1 MRFAHLFKTFRF
13 IWLAPLLVSS
23 SWAALITT
31 PYIALYN
38 QPKYAQAKS
47 LPYANPQATKGGTLI
62 LAADGS
68 FDNLN
73 SMNGKGNV
81 TEGGNYIFDSLLS
94 KSLDE
99 PGVYYPLLAEKVS
112 FDPKKTAFII
122 FHLNPKARFSN
133 GQPVTAQDVKY
144 SFELFQTQSNFG
156 LQMYLADLNRLEV
169 LSPLQVK
176 MHFKSGHN
184 PEMTMIVAQMPIYS
198 KQEWQKRDFKELT
211 LKPMLGSGPYVIEHI
226 DAGRSISYK
235 RNPRYW
241 GKDLM
246 VNRGRYNF
254 DRIKYRY
261 YRSPEIKFE
270 AFKSGQFTLHEEKQ
284 VNRWVKD
291 YQFPAVRQ
299 GQVQRYRFQHHNPI
313 PTQSLIF
320 NTRRQPFADIRFRQ
334 ALSFAY
340 DFEWLNKAMFY
351 GEYQRLNSF
360 FSNSELASH
369 GRPSVQELH
378 ILKPHLKQLDP
389 LQRQAVLQDWK
400 YPQSDASGFNR
411 NNLLKA
417 RQLLLKAGYRY
428 QQGKLV
434 NAAGQPVQ
442 IEFLLHQAEQQRD
455 LMPYLRHLKRLGI
468 QASIR
473 MVETAQYYERL
484 RNYQFDMI
492 VDTMPQSLTPGQ
504 EQKQFWGSQAATQ
517 PGNYNYAGIRNPAI
531 DAVIQQV
538 TQAQNREQLV
548 NSTRA
553 LDRLLRAG
561 YYHILTYGTG
571 EYWYAYWNMYQQPQR
586 KPKLSAGIDYW
597 WVDAAKARHVADYFK
612 QH

>member
-1 MRFAHLFKTFRF
+1 MVV
-13 IWLAPLLVSS
+13 PLVMNT

-31 PYIALYN
+31 PYIALHSP
-38 QPKYAQAKS
+38 PKYSHLQS
-47 LPYANPQATKGGTLI
+47 LPYANPQAPKGGALI

-81 TEGGNYIFDSLLS
+81 TEGINYIFDSLLS

-133 GQPVTAQDVKY
+133 GQPVTAEDVKY
-144 SFELFQTQSNFG
+144 SFELYQTQSNFG
-156 LQMYLADLNRLEV
+156 LQMYLADLNKLEV
-169 LSPLQVK
+169 LSALQVK

-184 PEMTMIVAQMPIYS
+184 PEMAMIVAQMPIYS
-198 KQEWQKRDFKELT
+198 KRQWQGRDFKDLT
-211 LKPMLGSGPYVIEHI
+211 LKPILGSGPYVIERI
-226 DAGRSISYK
+226 DPGRSISYQ
-235 RNPRYW
+235 RNPQYW
-241 GKDLM
+241 GKNLL

-254 DRIKYRY
+254 DRIQYRY

-284 VNRWVKD
+284 VNRWIRD

-299 GQVQRYRFQHHNPI
+299 GQVKRYRFRHQNPV
-313 PTQSLIF
+313 PTQSLVF

-360 FSNSELASH
+360 FSNSELASQ
-369 GRPSVQELH
+369 GPPSAQELQ
-378 ILKPHLKQLDP
+378 ILQPHLQKLHP
-389 LQRQAVLQDWK
+389 VQRQAVLQDWQ

-411 NNLLKA
+411 QNLLKA

-428 QQGKLV
+428 QQGQLV
-434 NAAGQPVQ
+434 NASGQAVK
-442 IEFLLHQAEQQRD
+442 IEFLLHQVEQQRH

-468 QASIR
+468 QANIR

-492 VDTMPQSLTPGQ
+492 VDSMPQSLTPGQ
-504 EQKQFWGSQAATQ
+504 EQKQFWSSQAAKQ
-517 PGNYNYAGIRNPAI
+517 VGNYNYAGIQNPAI
-531 DAVIQQV
+531 DAVIKQV
-538 TQAQNREQLV
+538 IQAQNREQV
-548 NSTRA
+548 IDSTRA

-561 YYHILTYGTG
+561 YYHIPTYGTG
-571 EYWYAYWNMYQQPQR
+571 EYWYAYWNMYQQPKL

-597 WVDAAKARHVADYFK
+597 WVDAAKAQRVANYFK

>member
-1 MRFAHLFKTFRF
+1 MVV
-13 IWLAPLLVSS
+13 PLVMNT

-31 PYIALYN
+31 PYIALHSP
-38 QPKYAQAKS
+38 PKYSHLQS
-47 LPYANPQATKGGTLI
+47 LPYANSQAPKGGALI

-81 TEGGNYIFDSLLS
+81 TEGINYIFDSLLS

-133 GQPVTAQDVKY
+133 GQPLTAEDVKY
-144 SFELFQTQSNFG
+144 SFELYQTQSNFG
-156 LQMYLADLNRLEV
+156 LQMYLADIHQLEV
-169 LSPLQVK
+169 LSPLKIK

-184 PEMTMIVAQMPIYS
+184 PEMAMIVAQMPIYS
-198 KQEWQKRDFKELT
+198 KRQWQGRDFKDLT
-211 LKPMLGSGPYVIEHI
+211 LKPILGSGPYVIERI
-226 DAGRSISYK
+226 DPGRSISYQ
-235 RNPRYW
+235 RNPQYW
-241 GKDLM
+241 GKDLL

-254 DRIKYRY
+254 DRIQYRY

-284 VNRWVKD
+284 VNRWIRD

-299 GQVQRYRFQHHNPI
+299 GQVKRYRFRHQNPV
-313 PTQSLIF
+313 PTQSLVF

-360 FSNSELASH
+360 FSNSELASR
-369 GRPSVQELH
+369 GRPSAQELQ
-378 ILKPHLKQLDP
+378 ILKPHLQKLHP
-389 LQRQAVLQDWK
+389 VQRQAVLQDWQ

-411 NNLLKA
+411 QNLLKA

-428 QQGKLV
+428 QQGQLV
-434 NAAGQPVQ
+434 NASGQAVK
-442 IEFLLHQAEQQRD
+442 IEFLLHQVEQQRH

-468 QASIR
+468 QANIR

-492 VDTMPQSLTPGQ
+492 VDSMPQSLTPGQ
-504 EQKQFWGSQAATQ
+504 EQKQFWSSQAAKQ
-517 PGNYNYAGIRNPAI
+517 VGNYNYAGIQNPAI
-531 DAVIQQV
+531 DAVIKQV
-538 TQAQNREQLV
+538 IQAQNREQV
-548 NSTRA
+548 IDSTRA

-561 YYHILTYGTG
+561 YYHIPTYGTG
-571 EYWYAYWNMYQQPQR
+571 EYWYAYWNMYQQPKL

-597 WVDAAKARHVADYFK
+597 WVDAAKAQRVANYFK

>member
-1 MRFAHLFKTFRF
+1 MVV
-13 IWLAPLLVSS
+13 PLVMNT

-31 PYIALYN
+31 PYIALHSP
-38 QPKYAQAKS
+38 PKYSHLQS
-47 LPYANPQATKGGTLI
+47 LPYANPQAPKGGALI

-81 TEGGNYIFDSLLS
+81 TEGINYIFDSLLS

-133 GQPVTAQDVKY
+133 GQPLTAEDVKY
-144 SFELFQTQSNFG
+144 SFELYQTQSNFG
-156 LQMYLADLNRLEV
+156 LQMYLADLNKLEV
-169 LSPLQVK
+169 LSALKIK

-184 PEMTMIVAQMPIYS
+184 PEMAMIVAQMPIYS
-198 KQEWQKRDFKELT
+198 KRQWQRRDFKDLT
-211 LKPMLGSGPYVIEHI
+211 LKPILGSGPYVIERI
-226 DAGRSISYK
+226 DPGRSISYQ
-235 RNPRYW
+235 RNPQYW
-241 GKDLM
+241 GKDLL

-254 DRIKYRY
+254 DRIQYRY

-284 VNRWVKD
+284 VNRWIRD

-299 GQVQRYRFQHHNPI
+299 GQVKRYRFRHQNPV
-313 PTQSLIF
+313 PTQSLVF

-360 FSNSELASH
+360 FSNSELASR
-369 GRPSVQELH
+369 GRPSAQELQ
-378 ILKPHLKQLDP
+378 ILKPHLQKLHP
-389 LQRQAVLQDWK
+389 VQRQAVLQDWQ

-411 NNLLKA
+411 QNLLKA
-417 RQLLLKAGYRY
+417 HQLLLKAGYRY
-428 QQGKLV
+428 QQGQLV
-434 NAAGQPVQ
+434 NASGQAVK
-442 IEFLLHQAEQQRD
+442 IEFLLHQVEQQRH

-468 QASIR
+468 QANIR

-492 VDTMPQSLTPGQ
+492 VDSMPQSLTPGQ
-504 EQKQFWGSQAATQ
+504 EQKQFWSSQAAKQ
-517 PGNYNYAGIRNPAI
+517 VGNYNYAGIQNPAI
-531 DAVIQQV
+531 DAVIKQV
-538 TQAQNREQLV
+538 IQAQNREQV
-548 NSTRA
+548 IESTRA

-561 YYHILTYGTG
+561 YYHIPTYGTG
-571 EYWYAYWNMYQQPQR
+571 EYWYAYWNMYQQPKL

-597 WVDAAKARHVADYFK
+597 WVDAAKAQRVANYFK

>member
-1 MRFAHLFKTFRF
+1 MVV
-13 IWLAPLLVSS
+13 PLVMNT

-31 PYIALYN
+31 PYIALHSP
-38 QPKYAQAKS
+38 PKYSHLQS
-47 LPYANPQATKGGTLI
+47 LPYANSQAPKGGALI

-81 TEGGNYIFDSLLS
+81 TEGINYIFDSLLS

-112 FDPKKTAFII
+112 FDPKKTTFII

-133 GQPVTAQDVKY
+133 GQPVTAEDVKY
-144 SFELFQTQSNFG
+144 SFELYQTQSNFG
-156 LQMYLADLNRLEV
+156 LQMYLADLNKLEV
-169 LSPLQVK
+169 LSALQVK

-184 PEMTMIVAQMPIYS
+184 PEMAMIVAQMPIYS
-198 KQEWQKRDFKELT
+198 KRQWQGRDFKDLT
-211 LKPMLGSGPYVIEHI
+211 LKPILGSGPYVIERI
-226 DAGRSISYK
+226 DPGRSISYQ
-235 RNPRYW
+235 RNPQYW
-241 GKDLM
+241 GKNLL

-254 DRIKYRY
+254 DRIQYRY

-284 VNRWVKD
+284 VNRWIRD

-299 GQVQRYRFQHHNPI
+299 GQVKRYRFRHQNPV
-313 PTQSLIF
+313 PTQSLVF

-360 FSNSELASH
+360 FSNSELASR
-369 GRPSVQELH
+369 GRPSAQELQ
-378 ILKPHLKQLDP
+378 ILKPHLQKLHP
-389 LQRQAVLQDWK
+389 VQRQAVLQDWQ

-411 NNLLKA
+411 QNLLKA

-428 QQGKLV
+428 QQGQLV
-434 NAAGQPVQ
+434 NASGQAVK
-442 IEFLLHQAEQQRD
+442 IEFLLHQVEQQRH
-455 LMPYLRHLKRLGI
+455 LMPYLRHLKRLGV
-468 QASIR
+468 QANIR

-492 VDTMPQSLTPGQ
+492 VDSMPQSLTPGQ
-504 EQKQFWGSQAATQ
+504 EQKQFWSSQAAKQ
-517 PGNYNYAGIRNPAI
+517 VGNYNYAGIQNPAI
-531 DAVIQQV
+531 DAVIKQV
-538 TQAQNREQLV
+538 IQAQNREQV
-548 NSTRA
+548 IDSTRA

-561 YYHILTYGTG
+561 YYHIPTYGTG
-571 EYWYAYWNMYQQPQR
+571 EYWYAYWNMYQQPKL

-597 WVDAAKARHVADYFK
+597 WVDAAKAQRVANYFK

>member
-1 MRFAHLFKTFRF
+1 MVV
-13 IWLAPLLVSS
+13 PLVMNT

-31 PYIALYN
+31 PYIALHSP
-38 QPKYAQAKS
+38 PKYSHLQS
-47 LPYANPQATKGGTLI
+47 LPYANSQAPKGGALI

-81 TEGGNYIFDSLLS
+81 TEGINYIFDSLLS

-133 GQPVTAQDVKY
+133 GQPLTAEDVKY
-144 SFELFQTQSNFG
+144 SFELYQTQSNFG
-156 LQMYLADLNRLEV
+156 LQMYLADLNKLEV
-169 LSPLQVK
+169 LSALQVK

-184 PEMTMIVAQMPIYS
+184 PEMAMIVAQMPIYS
-198 KQEWQKRDFKELT
+198 KRQWQGRDFKDLT
-211 LKPMLGSGPYVIEHI
+211 LKPILGSGPYVIERI
-226 DAGRSISYK
+226 DPGRSISYQ
-235 RNPRYW
+235 RNPQYW
-241 GKDLM
+241 GKNLL

-254 DRIKYRY
+254 DRIQYRY

-284 VNRWVKD
+284 VNRWIRD

-299 GQVQRYRFQHHNPI
+299 GQVKRYRFRHQNPV
-313 PTQSLIF
+313 PTQSLVF

-334 ALSFAY
+334 ALSFVY

-360 FSNSELASH
+360 FSNSELASR
-369 GRPSVQELH
+369 GRPSAQELQ
-378 ILKPHLKQLDP
+378 ILKPHLQKLHP
-389 LQRQAVLQDWK
+389 VQRQAVLQDWQ

-411 NNLLKA
+411 QNLLKA

-428 QQGKLV
+428 QQGQLV
-434 NAAGQPVQ
+434 NASGQAVK
-442 IEFLLHQAEQQRD
+442 IEFLLHQVEQQRH

-468 QASIR
+468 QANIR

-492 VDTMPQSLTPGQ
+492 VDSMPQSLTPGQ
-504 EQKQFWGSQAATQ
+504 EQKQFWSSQAAKQ
-517 PGNYNYAGIRNPAI
+517 VGNYNYAGIQNPAI
-531 DAVIQQV
+531 DAVIKQV
-538 TQAQNREQLV
+538 IQAQNREQV
-548 NSTRA
+548 IDSTRA

-561 YYHILTYGTG
+561 YYHIPTYGTG
-571 EYWYAYWNMYQQPQR
+571 EYWYAYWNMYQQPKL

-597 WVDAAKARHVADYFK
+597 WVDAAKAPHVANYFK

>member
-1 MRFAHLFKTFRF
+1 MVV
-13 IWLAPLLVSS
+13 PLVMNT

-31 PYIALYN
+31 PYIALHSP
-38 QPKYAQAKS
+38 PKYSHLQS
-47 LPYANPQATKGGTLI
+47 LPYANSQAPKGGALI

-81 TEGGNYIFDSLLS
+81 TEGINYIFDSLLS

-112 FDPKKTAFII
+112 FDPKKTTFII

-133 GQPVTAQDVKY
+133 GQPVTAEDVKY
-144 SFELFQTQSNFG
+144 SFELYQTQSNFG
-156 LQMYLADLNRLEV
+156 LQMYLADLNKLEV
-169 LSPLQVK
+169 LSALQVK

-184 PEMTMIVAQMPIYS
+184 PEMAMIVAQMPIYS
-198 KQEWQKRDFKELT
+198 KRQWQGRDFKDLT
-211 LKPMLGSGPYVIEHI
+211 LKPILGSGPYVIERI
-226 DAGRSISYK
+226 DPGRSISYQ
-235 RNPRYW
+235 RNPQYW
-241 GKDLM
+241 GKNLL

-254 DRIKYRY
+254 DRIQYRY

-284 VNRWVKD
+284 VNRWIRD

-299 GQVQRYRFQHHNPI
+299 GQVKRYRFRHQNPV
-313 PTQSLIF
+313 PTQSLVF

-360 FSNSELASH
+360 FSNSELASQ
-369 GRPSVQELH
+369 GPPSAQELQ
-378 ILKPHLKQLDP
+378 ILQPHLQKLHP
-389 LQRQAVLQDWK
+389 VQRQAVLQDWQ

-411 NNLLKA
+411 QNLLKA

-428 QQGKLV
+428 QQGQLV
-434 NAAGQPVQ
+434 NASGQAVK
-442 IEFLLHQAEQQRD
+442 IEFLLHQVEQQRH

-468 QASIR
+468 QANIR

-492 VDTMPQSLTPGQ
+492 VDSMPQSLTPGQ
-504 EQKQFWGSQAATQ
+504 EQKQFWSSQAAKQ
-517 PGNYNYAGIRNPAI
+517 VGNYNYAGIQNPAI
-531 DAVIQQV
+531 DAVIKQV
-538 TQAQNREQLV
+538 IQAQNREQV
-548 NSTRA
+548 IDSTRA

-561 YYHILTYGTG
+561 YYHIPTYGTG
-571 EYWYAYWNMYQQPQR
+571 EYWYAYWNMYQQPKL

-597 WVDAAKARHVADYFK
+597 WVDAAKAPHVANYFK

>member
-1 MRFAHLFKTFRF
+1 MVV
-13 IWLAPLLVSS
+13 PLVMNT

-31 PYIALYN
+31 PYIALHSP
-38 QPKYAQAKS
+38 PKYSHLQS
-47 LPYANPQATKGGTLI
+47 LPYANPQAPKGGALI

-81 TEGGNYIFDSLLS
+81 TEGINYIFDSLLS

-133 GQPVTAQDVKY
+133 GQPVTAEDVKY
-144 SFELFQTQSNFG
+144 SFELYQTQSNFG
-156 LQMYLADLNRLEV
+156 LQMYLADLNKLEV
-169 LSPLQVK
+169 LSALQVK

-184 PEMTMIVAQMPIYS
+184 PEMAMIVAQMPIYS
-198 KQEWQKRDFKELT
+198 KRQWQGRDFKDLT
-211 LKPMLGSGPYVIEHI
+211 LKPILGSGPYVIERI
-226 DAGRSISYK
+226 DPGRSISYQ
-235 RNPRYW
+235 RHPQYW
-241 GKDLM
+241 GKDLLL
-246 VNRGRYNF
+246 NRGRYNF
-254 DRIKYRY
+254 DRIQYRY

-284 VNRWVKD
+284 VNRWIRD

-299 GQVQRYRFQHHNPI
+299 GQVKRYRFRHQNPV
-313 PTQSLIF
+313 PTQSLVF

-360 FSNSELASH
+360 FSNSELASR
-369 GRPSVQELH
+369 GRPSAQELQ
-378 ILKPHLKQLDP
+378 ILKPHLQKLHP
-389 LQRQAVLQDWK
+389 VQRQAVLQDWQ

-411 NNLLKA
+411 QNLLKA

-428 QQGKLV
+428 QQGQLV
-434 NAAGQPVQ
+434 NASGQAVK
-442 IEFLLHQAEQQRD
+442 IEFLLHQVEQQRH

-468 QASIR
+468 QANIR

-492 VDTMPQSLTPGQ
+492 VDSMPQSLTPGQ
-504 EQKQFWGSQAATQ
+504 EQKQFWSSQAAKQ
-517 PGNYNYAGIRNPAI
+517 VGNYNYAGIQNPAI
-531 DAVIQQV
+531 DAVIKQV
-538 TQAQNREQLV
+538 IQAQNREQV
-548 NSTRA
+548 IDSTRA

-561 YYHILTYGTG
+561 YYHIPTYGTG
-571 EYWYAYWNMYQQPQR
+571 EYWYAYWNMYQQPKL

-597 WVDAAKARHVADYFK
+597 WVDAAKAQRVANYFK

>member
-1 MRFAHLFKTFRF
+1 MVV
-13 IWLAPLLVSS
+13 PLVMNT

-31 PYIALYN
+31 PYIALHSP
-38 QPKYAQAKS
+38 PKYSHLQS
-47 LPYANPQATKGGTLI
+47 LPYANSQAPKGGALI

-81 TEGGNYIFDSLLS
+81 TEGINYIFDSLLS

-133 GQPVTAQDVKY
+133 GQPLTAEDVKY
-144 SFELFQTQSNFG
+144 SFELYQTQSNFG
-156 LQMYLADLNRLEV
+156 LQMYLADLNKLEV
-169 LSPLQVK
+169 LSALKIK

-184 PEMTMIVAQMPIYS
+184 PEMAMIVAQMPIYS
-198 KQEWQKRDFKELT
+198 KRQWQGRDFKDLT
-211 LKPMLGSGPYVIEHI
+211 LKPILGSGPYVIERI
-226 DAGRSISYK
+226 DPGRSISYQ
-235 RNPRYW
+235 RNPQYW
-241 GKDLM
+241 GKNLL

-254 DRIKYRY
+254 DRIQYRY

-284 VNRWVKD
+284 VNRWIRD

-299 GQVQRYRFQHHNPI
+299 GQVKRYRFRHQNPV
-313 PTQSLIF
+313 PTQSLVF

-360 FSNSELASH
+360 FSNSELASR
-369 GRPSVQELH
+369 GRPSAQELQ
-378 ILKPHLKQLDP
+378 ILKPHLQKLHP
-389 LQRQAVLQDWK
+389 VQRQAVLQDWQ

-411 NNLLKA
+411 QNLLKA

-428 QQGKLV
+428 QQGQLV
-434 NAAGQPVQ
+434 NASGQAVK
-442 IEFLLHQAEQQRD
+442 IEFLLHQVEQQRH

-468 QASIR
+468 QANIR

-492 VDTMPQSLTPGQ
+492 VDSMPQSLTPGQ
-504 EQKQFWGSQAATQ
+504 EQKQFWSSQAAKQ
-517 PGNYNYAGIRNPAI
+517 VGNYNYAGIQNPAI
-531 DAVIQQV
+531 DAVIKQV
-538 TQAQNREQLV
+538 IQAQNREQV
-548 NSTRA
+548 IDSTRA

-561 YYHILTYGTG
+561 YYHIPTYGTG
-571 EYWYAYWNMYQQPQR
+571 EYWYAYWNMYQQPKL

-597 WVDAAKARHVADYFK
+597 WVDAAKAQRVANYFK

>member
-1 MRFAHLFKTFRF
+1 MVV
-13 IWLAPLLVSS
+13 PLVMNT

-31 PYIALYN
+31 PYIALHSP
-38 QPKYAQAKS
+38 PKYSHLQS
-47 LPYANPQATKGGTLI
+47 LPYANSQAPKGGALI

-81 TEGGNYIFDSLLS
+81 TEGINYIFDSLLS

-133 GQPVTAQDVKY
+133 GQPVTAEDVKY
-144 SFELFQTQSNFG
+144 SFELYQTQSNFG
-156 LQMYLADLNRLEV
+156 LQMYLADLNKLEV
-169 LSPLQVK
+169 LSALQVK

-184 PEMTMIVAQMPIYS
+184 PEMAMIVAQMPIYS
-198 KQEWQKRDFKELT
+198 KRQWQGRDFKDLT
-211 LKPMLGSGPYVIEHI
+211 LKPILGSGPYVIERI
-226 DAGRSISYK
+226 DPGRSISYQ
-235 RNPRYW
+235 RNPQYW
-241 GKDLM
+241 GKDLL

-254 DRIKYRY
+254 DRIQYRY

-284 VNRWVKD
+284 VNRWIRD

-299 GQVQRYRFQHHNPI
+299 GQVKRYRFRHQNPV
-313 PTQSLIF
+313 PTQSLVF

-360 FSNSELASH
+360 FSNSELASR
-369 GRPSVQELH
+369 GRPSAQELQ
-378 ILKPHLKQLDP
+378 ILKPHLQKLHP
-389 LQRQAVLQDWK
+389 VQRQAVLQDWQ

-411 NNLLKA
+411 QNLLKA

-428 QQGKLV
+428 QQGQLV
-434 NAAGQPVQ
+434 NASGQAVK
-442 IEFLLHQAEQQRD
+442 IEFLLHQVEQQRH

-468 QASIR
+468 QANIR

-492 VDTMPQSLTPGQ
+492 VDSMPQSLTPGQ
-504 EQKQFWGSQAATQ
+504 EQKQFWSSQAAKQ
-517 PGNYNYAGIRNPAI
+517 VGNYNYAGIQNPAI
-531 DAVIQQV
+531 DAVIKQV
-538 TQAQNREQLV
+538 IQAQNREQV
-548 NSTRA
+548 IDSTRA

-561 YYHILTYGTG
+561 YYHIPTYGTG
-571 EYWYAYWNMYQQPQR
+571 EYWYAYWNMYQQPKL

-597 WVDAAKARHVADYFK
+597 WVDAAKAQRVANYFK

>member
-1 MRFAHLFKTFRF
+1 MVV
-13 IWLAPLLVSS
+13 PLVMNT

-31 PYIALYN
+31 PYIALHSP
-38 QPKYAQAKS
+38 PKYSHLQS
-47 LPYANPQATKGGTLI
+47 LPYANSQAPKGGALI

-81 TEGGNYIFDSLLS
+81 TEGINYIFDSLLS

-133 GQPVTAQDVKY
+133 GQPVTAEDVKY
-144 SFELFQTQSNFG
+144 SFELYQTQSNFG
-156 LQMYLADLNRLEV
+156 LQMYLADIHQLEV
-169 LSPLQVK
+169 LSPLKIK

-184 PEMTMIVAQMPIYS
+184 PEMAMIVAQMPIYS
-198 KQEWQKRDFKELT
+198 KRQWQGRDFKDLT
-211 LKPMLGSGPYVIEHI
+211 LKPILGSGPYVIERI
-226 DAGRSISYK
+226 DPGRSISYQ
-235 RNPRYW
+235 RNPQYW
-241 GKDLM
+241 GKNLL

-254 DRIKYRY
+254 DRIQYRY

-284 VNRWVKD
+284 VNRWIRD

-299 GQVQRYRFQHHNPI
+299 GQVKRYRFRHQNPV
-313 PTQSLIF
+313 PTQSLVF

-360 FSNSELASH
+360 FSNSELASR
-369 GRPSVQELH
+369 GRPSAQELQ
-378 ILKPHLKQLDP
+378 ILKPHLQKLHP
-389 LQRQAVLQDWK
+389 VQRQAVLQDWQ

-411 NNLLKA
+411 QNLLKA

-428 QQGKLV
+428 QQGQLV
-434 NAAGQPVQ
+434 NASGQAVK
-442 IEFLLHQAEQQRD
+442 IEFLLHQVEQQRH

-468 QASIR
+468 QANIR

-492 VDTMPQSLTPGQ
+492 VDSMPQSLTPGQ
-504 EQKQFWGSQAATQ
+504 EQKQFWSSQAAKQ
-517 PGNYNYAGIRNPAI
+517 VGNYNYAGIQNPAI
-531 DAVIQQV
+531 DAVIKQV
-538 TQAQNREQLV
+538 IQAQNREQV
-548 NSTRA
+548 IDSTRA

-561 YYHILTYGTG
+561 YYHIPTYGTG
-571 EYWYAYWNMYQQPQR
+571 EYWYAYWNMYQQPKL

-597 WVDAAKARHVADYFK
+597 WVDAAKAQRVANYFK

>member
-1 MRFAHLFKTFRF
+1 MVV
-13 IWLAPLLVSS
+13 PLVMNT

-31 PYIALYN
+31 PYIALHSP
-38 QPKYAQAKS
+38 PKYSHLQS
-47 LPYANPQATKGGTLI
+47 LPYANPQAPKGGALI

-81 TEGGNYIFDSLLS
+81 TEGINYIFDSLLS

-133 GQPVTAQDVKY
+133 GQPLTAEDVKY
-144 SFELFQTQSNFG
+144 SFELYQTQSNFG
-156 LQMYLADLNRLEV
+156 LQMYLADIHQLEV
-169 LSPLQVK
+169 LSPLKIK

-184 PEMTMIVAQMPIYS
+184 PEMAMIVAQMPIYS
-198 KQEWQKRDFKELT
+198 KRQWQGRDFKDLT
-211 LKPMLGSGPYVIEHI
+211 LKPILGSGPYVIERI
-226 DAGRSISYK
+226 DPGRSISYQ
-235 RNPRYW
+235 RNPQYW
-241 GKDLM
+241 GKNLL

-254 DRIKYRY
+254 DRIQYRY

-284 VNRWVKD
+284 VNRWIRD

-299 GQVQRYRFQHHNPI
+299 GQVKRYRFRHQNPV
-313 PTQSLIF
+313 PTQSLVF

-360 FSNSELASH
+360 FSNSELASQ
-369 GRPSVQELH
+369 GPPSAQELQ
-378 ILKPHLKQLDP
+378 ILQPHLQKLHP
-389 LQRQAVLQDWK
+389 VQRQAVLQDWQ

-411 NNLLKA
+411 QNLLKA

-428 QQGKLV
+428 QQGQLV
-434 NAAGQPVQ
+434 NASGQAVK
-442 IEFLLHQAEQQRD
+442 IEFLLHQVEQQRH

-468 QASIR
+468 QANIR

-492 VDTMPQSLTPGQ
+492 VDSMPQSLTPGQ
-504 EQKQFWGSQAATQ
+504 EQKQFWSSQAAKQ
-517 PGNYNYAGIRNPAI
+517 VGNYNYAGIQNPAI
-531 DAVIQQV
+531 DAVIKQV
-538 TQAQNREQLV
+538 IQAQNREQV
-548 NSTRA
+548 IESTRA

-561 YYHILTYGTG
+561 YYHIPTYGTG
-571 EYWYAYWNMYQQPQR
+571 EYWYAYWNMYQQPKL

-597 WVDAAKARHVADYFK
+597 WVDAAKAQHVANYFK

>member
-1 MRFAHLFKTFRF
+1 MVV
-13 IWLAPLLVSS
+13 PLVMNT

-31 PYIALYN
+31 PYIALHSP
-38 QPKYAQAKS
+38 PKYSHLQS
-47 LPYANPQATKGGTLI
+47 LPYANPQAPKGGALI

-81 TEGGNYIFDSLLS
+81 TEGINYIFDSLLS

-133 GQPVTAQDVKY
+133 GQPLTAEDVKY
-144 SFELFQTQSNFG
+144 SFELYQTQSNFG
-156 LQMYLADLNRLEV
+156 LQMYLADIHQLEV
-169 LSPLQVK
+169 LSPLKIK

-184 PEMTMIVAQMPIYS
+184 PEMAMIVAQMPIYS
-198 KQEWQKRDFKELT
+198 KRQWQERDFKDLT
-211 LKPMLGSGPYVIEHI
+211 LKPILGSGPYVIERI
-226 DAGRSISYK
+226 DPGRSISYQ
-235 RNPRYW
+235 RNPQYW
-241 GKDLM
+241 GKDLL

-254 DRIKYRY
+254 DRIQYRY

-284 VNRWVKD
+284 VNRWIRD

-299 GQVQRYRFQHHNPI
+299 GQVKRYRFRHQNPV
-313 PTQSLIF
+313 PTQSLVF

-360 FSNSELASH
+360 FSNSELASQ
-369 GRPSVQELH
+369 GPPSAQELQ
-378 ILKPHLKQLDP
+378 ILQPHLQKLHP
-389 LQRQAVLQDWK
+389 VQRQAVLQDWQ

-411 NNLLKA
+411 QNLLKA

-428 QQGKLV
+428 QQGQLV
-434 NAAGQPVQ
+434 NASGQAVK
-442 IEFLLHQAEQQRD
+442 IEFLLHQVEQQRH

-468 QASIR
+468 QANIR

-492 VDTMPQSLTPGQ
+492 VDSMPQSLTPGQ
-504 EQKQFWGSQAATQ
+504 EQKQFWSSQAAKQ
-517 PGNYNYAGIRNPAI
+517 VGNYNYAGIQNPAI
-531 DAVIQQV
+531 DAVIKQV
-538 TQAQNREQLV
+538 IQAQNREQV
-548 NSTRA
+548 IDSTRA

-561 YYHILTYGTG
+561 YYHIPTYGTG
-571 EYWYAYWNMYQQPQR
+571 EYWYAYWNMYQQPKL

-597 WVDAAKARHVADYFK
+597 WVDAAKAQRVANYFK

>member
-1 MRFAHLFKTFRF
+1 MVV
-13 IWLAPLLVSS
+13 PLVMNT

-31 PYIALYN
+31 PYIALHS
-38 QPKYAQAKS
+38 QPKYSHLQS
-47 LPYANPQATKGGTLI
+47 LPYANSQAPKGGALI

-81 TEGGNYIFDSLLS
+81 TEGINYIFDSLLS

-133 GQPVTAQDVKY
+133 GQPLTAEDVKY
-144 SFELFQTQSNFG
+144 SFELYQTQSNFG
-156 LQMYLADLNRLEV
+156 LQMYLADIHQLEV
-169 LSPLQVK
+169 LSPLKIK

-184 PEMTMIVAQMPIYS
+184 PEMAMIVAQMPIYS
-198 KQEWQKRDFKELT
+198 KRQWQGRDFKDLT
-211 LKPMLGSGPYVIEHI
+211 LKPILGSGPYVIERI
-226 DAGRSISYK
+226 DPGRSISYQ
-235 RNPRYW
+235 RNPQYW
-241 GKDLM
+241 GKNLL

-254 DRIKYRY
+254 DRIQYRY

-284 VNRWVKD
+284 VNRWIRD

-299 GQVQRYRFQHHNPI
+299 GQVKRYRFRHQNPV
-313 PTQSLIF
+313 PTQSLVF

-360 FSNSELASH
+360 FSNSELASR
-369 GRPSVQELH
+369 GRPSAQELQ
-378 ILKPHLKQLDP
+378 ILKPHLQKLHP
-389 LQRQAVLQDWK
+389 VQRQAVLQDWQ

-411 NNLLKA
+411 QNLLKA

-428 QQGKLV
+428 QQGQLV
-434 NAAGQPVQ
+434 NASGQAVK
-442 IEFLLHQAEQQRD
+442 IEFLLHQVEQQRH

-468 QASIR
+468 QANIR

-492 VDTMPQSLTPGQ
+492 VDSMPQSLTPGQ
-504 EQKQFWGSQAATQ
+504 EQKQFWSSQAAKQ
-517 PGNYNYAGIRNPAI
+517 VGNYNYAGIQNPAI
-531 DAVIQQV
+531 DAVIKQV
-538 TQAQNREQLV
+538 IQAQNREQV
-548 NSTRA
+548 IDSTRA

-561 YYHILTYGTG
+561 YYHIPTYGTG
-571 EYWYAYWNMYQQPQR
+571 EYWYAYWNMYQQPKL

-597 WVDAAKARHVADYFK
+597 WVDAAKAQRVANYFK

>member
-1 MRFAHLFKTFRF
+1 MVV
-13 IWLAPLLVSS
+13 PLVMNT

-31 PYIALYN
+31 PYIALHSP
-38 QPKYAQAKS
+38 PKYSHLQS
-47 LPYANPQATKGGTLI
+47 LPYANPQAPKGGALI

-81 TEGGNYIFDSLLS
+81 TEGINYIFDSLLS

-133 GQPVTAQDVKY
+133 GQPLTAEDVKY
-144 SFELFQTQSNFG
+144 SFELYQTQSNFG
-156 LQMYLADLNRLEV
+156 LQMYLADIHQLEV
-169 LSPLQVK
+169 LSPLKIK

-184 PEMTMIVAQMPIYS
+184 PEMAMIVAQMPIYS
-198 KQEWQKRDFKELT
+198 KRQWQGRDFKDLT
-211 LKPMLGSGPYVIEHI
+211 LKPILGSGPYVIERI
-226 DAGRSISYK
+226 DPGRSISYQ
-235 RNPRYW
+235 RNPQYW
-241 GKDLM
+241 GKNLL

-254 DRIKYRY
+254 DRIQYRY

-284 VNRWVKD
+284 VNRWIRD

-299 GQVQRYRFQHHNPI
+299 GQVKRYRFRHQNPV
-313 PTQSLIF
+313 PTQSLVF

-360 FSNSELASH
+360 FSNSELASQ
-369 GRPSVQELH
+369 GPPSAQELQ
-378 ILKPHLKQLDP
+378 ILQPHLQKLHP
-389 LQRQAVLQDWK
+389 VQRQAVLQDWQ

-411 NNLLKA
+411 QNLLKA

-428 QQGKLV
+428 QQGQLV
-434 NAAGQPVQ
+434 NASGQAVK
-442 IEFLLHQAEQQRD
+442 IEFLLHQVEQQRH

-468 QASIR
+468 QANIR

-492 VDTMPQSLTPGQ
+492 VDSMPQSLTPGQ
-504 EQKQFWGSQAATQ
+504 EQKQFWSSQAAKQ
-517 PGNYNYAGIRNPAI
+517 VGNYNYAGIQNPAI
-531 DAVIQQV
+531 DAVIKQV
-538 TQAQNREQLV
+538 IQAQNREQV
-548 NSTRA
+548 IDSTRA

-561 YYHILTYGTG
+561 YYHIPTYGTG
-571 EYWYAYWNMYQQPQR
+571 EYWYAYWNMYQQPKL

-597 WVDAAKARHVADYFK
+597 WVDAAKAQRVANYFK

>member
-1 MRFAHLFKTFRF
+1 MVV
-13 IWLAPLLVSS
+13 PLVMNT

-31 PYIALYN
+31 PYIALHSP
-38 QPKYAQAKS
+38 PKYSHLQS
-47 LPYANPQATKGGTLI
+47 LPYANSQAPKGGALI

-81 TEGGNYIFDSLLS
+81 TEGINYIFDSLLS

-112 FDPKKTAFII
+112 FDPKKTTFII

-133 GQPVTAQDVKY
+133 GQPVTAEDVKY
-144 SFELFQTQSNFG
+144 SFELYQTQSNFG
-156 LQMYLADLNRLEV
+156 LQMYLADLNKLEV
-169 LSPLQVK
+169 LSALQVK

-184 PEMTMIVAQMPIYS
+184 PEMAMIVAQMPIYS
-198 KQEWQKRDFKELT
+198 KRQWQGRDFKDLT
-211 LKPMLGSGPYVIEHI
+211 LKPILGSGPYVIERI
-226 DAGRSISYK
+226 DPGRSISYQ
-235 RNPRYW
+235 RNPQYW
-241 GKDLM
+241 GKNLL

-254 DRIKYRY
+254 DRIQYRY

-284 VNRWVKD
+284 VNRWIRD

-299 GQVQRYRFQHHNPI
+299 GQVKRYRFRHQNPV
-313 PTQSLIF
+313 PTQSLVF

-360 FSNSELASH
+360 FSNSELASR
-369 GRPSVQELH
+369 GRPSAQELQ
-378 ILKPHLKQLDP
+378 ILKPHLQKLHP
-389 LQRQAVLQDWK
+389 VQRQAVLQDWQ

-411 NNLLKA
+411 QNLLKA

-428 QQGKLV
+428 QQGQLV
-434 NAAGQPVQ
+434 NASGQAVK
-442 IEFLLHQAEQQRD
+442 IEFLLHQMEQQRH

-468 QASIR
+468 QANIR

-492 VDTMPQSLTPGQ
+492 VDSMPQSLTPGQ
-504 EQKQFWGSQAATQ
+504 EQKQFWSSQAAKQ
-517 PGNYNYAGIRNPAI
+517 VGNYNYAGIQNPAI
-531 DAVIQQV
+531 DAVIKQV
-538 TQAQNREQLV
+538 IQAQNREQV
-548 NSTRA
+548 IESTRA

-561 YYHILTYGTG
+561 YYHIPTYGTG
-571 EYWYAYWNMYQQPQR
+571 EYWYAYWNMYQQPKL

-597 WVDAAKARHVADYFK
+597 WVDAAKAQHVANYFK

>member
-1 MRFAHLFKTFRF
+1 MVV
-13 IWLAPLLVSS
+13 PLVMNT

-31 PYIALYN
+31 PYIALHSP
-38 QPKYAQAKS
+38 PKYSHLQS
-47 LPYANPQATKGGTLI
+47 LPYANPQAPKGGALI

-81 TEGGNYIFDSLLS
+81 TEGINYIFDSLLS

-133 GQPVTAQDVKY
+133 GQPVTAEDVKY
-144 SFELFQTQSNFG
+144 SFELYQTQSNFG
-156 LQMYLADLNRLEV
+156 LQMYLADIHQLEV
-169 LSPLQVK
+169 LSPLKIK

-184 PEMTMIVAQMPIYS
+184 PEMAMIVAQMPIYS
-198 KQEWQKRDFKELT
+198 KRQWQGRDFKDLT
-211 LKPMLGSGPYVIEHI
+211 LKPILGSGPYVIERI
-226 DAGRSISYK
+226 DPGRSISYQ
-235 RNPRYW
+235 RNPQYW
-241 GKDLM
+241 GKDLL

-254 DRIKYRY
+254 DRIQYRY

-284 VNRWVKD
+284 VNRWIRD

-299 GQVQRYRFQHHNPI
+299 GQVKRYRFRHQNPV
-313 PTQSLIF
+313 PTQSLVF

-360 FSNSELASH
+360 FSNSELASQ
-369 GRPSVQELH
+369 GPPSAQELQ
-378 ILKPHLKQLDP
+378 ILQPHLQKLHP
-389 LQRQAVLQDWK
+389 VQRQAVLQDWQ

-411 NNLLKA
+411 QNLLKA

-428 QQGKLV
+428 QQGQLV
-434 NAAGQPVQ
+434 NASGQAVK
-442 IEFLLHQAEQQRD
+442 IEFLLHQVEQQRH

-468 QASIR
+468 QANIR

-492 VDTMPQSLTPGQ
+492 VDSMPQSLTPGQ
-504 EQKQFWGSQAATQ
+504 EQKQFWSSQAAKQ
-517 PGNYNYAGIRNPAI
+517 VGNYNYAGIQNPAI
-531 DAVIQQV
+531 DAVIKQV
-538 TQAQNREQLV
+538 IQAQNREQV
-548 NSTRA
+548 IESTRA

-561 YYHILTYGTG
+561 YYHIPTYGTG
-571 EYWYAYWNMYQQPQR
+571 EYWYAYWNMYQQPKL

-597 WVDAAKARHVADYFK
+597 WVDAAKAQRVANYFK

>member
-1 MRFAHLFKTFRF
+1 MVV
-13 IWLAPLLVSS
+13 PLVMNT

-31 PYIALYN
+31 PYIALHSP
-38 QPKYAQAKS
+38 PKYSHLQS
-47 LPYANPQATKGGTLI
+47 LPYANPQAPKGGALI

-81 TEGGNYIFDSLLS
+81 TEGINYIFDSLLS

-112 FDPKKTAFII
+112 FDPNKTAFII

-133 GQPVTAQDVKY
+133 GQPLTAEDVKY
-144 SFELFQTQSNFG
+144 SFELYQTQSNFG
-156 LQMYLADLNRLEV
+156 LQMYLADIHQLEV
-169 LSPLQVK
+169 LSPLKIK

-184 PEMTMIVAQMPIYS
+184 PEMAMIVAQMPIYS
-198 KQEWQKRDFKELT
+198 KRQWQGRDFKDLT
-211 LKPMLGSGPYVIEHI
+211 LKPILGSGPYVIERI
-226 DAGRSISYK
+226 DPGRSISYQ
-235 RNPRYW
+235 RNPQYW
-241 GKDLM
+241 GKDLL

-254 DRIKYRY
+254 DRIQYRY

-284 VNRWVKD
+284 VNRWIRD

-299 GQVQRYRFQHHNPI
+299 GQVKRYRFRHQNPV
-313 PTQSLIF
+313 PTQSLVF

-360 FSNSELASH
+360 FSNSELASR
-369 GRPSVQELH
+369 GRPSAQELQ
-378 ILKPHLKQLDP
+378 ILKPHLQKLHP
-389 LQRQAVLQDWK
+389 VQRQAVLQDWQ

-411 NNLLKA
+411 QNLLKA

-428 QQGKLV
+428 QQGQLV
-434 NAAGQPVQ
+434 NASGQAVK
-442 IEFLLHQAEQQRD
+442 IEFLLHQVEQQRH

-468 QASIR
+468 QANIR

-492 VDTMPQSLTPGQ
+492 VDSMPQSLTPGQ
-504 EQKQFWGSQAATQ
+504 EQKQFWSSQAAKQ
-517 PGNYNYAGIRNPAI
+517 VGNYNYAGIQNPAI
-531 DAVIQQV
+531 DAVIKQV
-538 TQAQNREQLV
+538 IQAQNREQV
-548 NSTRA
+548 IDSTRA

-561 YYHILTYGTG
+561 YYHIPTYGTG
-571 EYWYAYWNMYQQPQR
+571 EYWYAYWNMYQQPKL

-597 WVDAAKARHVADYFK
+597 WVDAAKAQRVANYFK

>member
-1 MRFAHLFKTFRF
+1 MVV
-13 IWLAPLLVSS
+13 PLVMNT

-31 PYIALYN
+31 PYIALHSP
-38 QPKYAQAKS
+38 PKYSHLQS
-47 LPYANPQATKGGTLI
+47 LPYANSQAPKGGALI

-81 TEGGNYIFDSLLS
+81 TEGINYIFDSLLS

-112 FDPKKTAFII
+112 FDPKKTTFII

-133 GQPVTAQDVKY
+133 GQPVTAEDVKY
-144 SFELFQTQSNFG
+144 SFELYQTQSNFG
-156 LQMYLADLNRLEV
+156 LQMYLADLNKLEV
-169 LSPLQVK
+169 LSALQVK

-184 PEMTMIVAQMPIYS
+184 PEMAMIVAQMPIYS
-198 KQEWQKRDFKELT
+198 KRQWQGRDFKDLT
-211 LKPMLGSGPYVIEHI
+211 LKPILGSGPYVIERI
-226 DAGRSISYK
+226 DPGRSISYQ
-235 RNPRYW
+235 RNPQYW
-241 GKDLM
+241 GKNLL

-254 DRIKYRY
+254 DRIQYRY

-284 VNRWVKD
+284 VNRWIRD

-299 GQVQRYRFQHHNPI
+299 GQVKRYRFRHQNPV
-313 PTQSLIF
+313 PTQSLVF

-360 FSNSELASH
+360 FSNSELASR
-369 GRPSVQELH
+369 GRPSAQELQ
-378 ILKPHLKQLDP
+378 ILKPHLQKLHP
-389 LQRQAVLQDWK
+389 VQRQAVLQDWQ

-411 NNLLKA
+411 QNLLKA

-428 QQGKLV
+428 QQGQLV
-434 NAAGQPVQ
+434 NASGQAVK
-442 IEFLLHQAEQQRD
+442 IEFLLHQVEQQRH

-468 QASIR
+468 QANIR

-492 VDTMPQSLTPGQ
+492 VDSMPQSLTPGQ
-504 EQKQFWGSQAATQ
+504 EQKQFWSSQAAKQ
-517 PGNYNYAGIRNPAI
+517 VGNYNYAGIQNPAI
-531 DAVIQQV
+531 DAVIKQV
-538 TQAQNREQLV
+538 IQAQNREQV
-548 NSTRA
+548 IDSTRA

-561 YYHILTYGTG
+561 YYHIPTYGTG
-571 EYWYAYWNMYQQPQR
+571 EYWYAYWNMYQQPKL

-597 WVDAAKARHVADYFK
+597 WVDAAKAQRVANYFK

>member
-1 MRFAHLFKTFRF
+1 MVV
-13 IWLAPLLVSS
+13 PLVMNT

-31 PYIALYN
+31 PYIALHSP
-38 QPKYAQAKS
+38 PKYSHLQS
-47 LPYANPQATKGGTLI
+47 LPYANPQAPKGGALI

-81 TEGGNYIFDSLLS
+81 TEGINYIFDSLLS

-133 GQPVTAQDVKY
+133 GQPLTAEDVKY
-144 SFELFQTQSNFG
+144 SFELYQTQSNFG
-156 LQMYLADLNRLEV
+156 LQMYLADLNKLEV
-169 LSPLQVK
+169 LSALKIK

-184 PEMTMIVAQMPIYS
+184 PEMAMIVAQMPIYS
-198 KQEWQKRDFKELT
+198 KRQWQRRDFKDLT
-211 LKPMLGSGPYVIEHI
+211 LKPILGSGPYVIERI
-226 DAGRSISYK
+226 DPGRSISYQ
-235 RNPRYW
+235 RNPQYW
-241 GKDLM
+241 GKDLL

-254 DRIKYRY
+254 DRIQYRY

-284 VNRWVKD
+284 VNRWIRD

-299 GQVQRYRFQHHNPI
+299 GQVKRYRFRHQNPV
-313 PTQSLIF
+313 PTQSLVF

-360 FSNSELASH
+360 FSNSELASQ
-369 GRPSVQELH
+369 GPPSAQELQ
-378 ILKPHLKQLDP
+378 ILKPHLQKLHP
-389 LQRQAVLQDWK
+389 VQRQAVLQDWQ

-411 NNLLKA
+411 QNLLKA

-428 QQGKLV
+428 QQGQLV
-434 NAAGQPVQ
+434 NASGQAVK
-442 IEFLLHQAEQQRD
+442 IEFLLHQVEQQRH
-455 LMPYLRHLKRLGI
+455 LMPYLRHLKRLGV
-468 QASIR
+468 QANIR

-492 VDTMPQSLTPGQ
+492 VDSMPQSLTPGQ
-504 EQKQFWGSQAATQ
+504 EQKQFWSSQAAKQ
-517 PGNYNYAGIRNPAI
+517 VGNYNYAGIQNPAI
-531 DAVIQQV
+531 DTVIKQV
-538 TQAQNREQLV
+538 IQAQNREQV
-548 NSTRA
+548 IDSTRA

-561 YYHILTYGTG
+561 YYHIPTYGTG
-571 EYWYAYWNMYQQPQR
+571 EYWYAYWNMYQQPKL

-597 WVDAAKARHVADYFK
+597 WVDAAKAQHVANYFK

>member
-1 MRFAHLFKTFRF
+1 MVV
-13 IWLAPLLVSS
+13 PLVMNT

-31 PYIALYN
+31 PYIALHSP
-38 QPKYAQAKS
+38 PKYSHLQS
-47 LPYANPQATKGGTLI
+47 LPYANSQAPKGGALI

-81 TEGGNYIFDSLLS
+81 TEGINYIFDSLLS

-99 PGVYYPLLAEKVS
+99 SGVYYPLLAEKVS
-112 FDPKKTAFII
+112 FDPKKTTFII

-133 GQPVTAQDVKY
+133 GQPLTAEDVKY
-144 SFELFQTQSNFG
+144 SFELYQTQSNFG
-156 LQMYLADLNRLEV
+156 LQMYLADIHQLEV
-169 LSPLQVK
+169 LSPLKIK

-184 PEMTMIVAQMPIYS
+184 PEMAMIVAQMPIYS
-198 KQEWQKRDFKELT
+198 KRQWQGRDFKDLT
-211 LKPMLGSGPYVIEHI
+211 LKPILGSGPYVIERI
-226 DAGRSISYK
+226 DPGRSISYQ
-235 RNPRYW
+235 RNPQYW
-241 GKDLM
+241 GKDLL

-254 DRIKYRY
+254 DRIQYRY

-284 VNRWVKD
+284 VNRWIRD

-299 GQVQRYRFQHHNPI
+299 GQVKRYRFRHQNPV
-313 PTQSLIF
+313 PTQSLVF

-360 FSNSELASH
+360 FSNSELASQ
-369 GRPSVQELH
+369 GPPSAQELQ
-378 ILKPHLKQLDP
+378 ILQPHLQKLHP
-389 LQRQAVLQDWK
+389 VQRQAVLQDWQ

-411 NNLLKA
+411 QNLLKA

-428 QQGKLV
+428 QQGQLV
-434 NAAGQPVQ
+434 NASGQAVK
-442 IEFLLHQAEQQRD
+442 IEFLLHQVEQQRH

-468 QASIR
+468 QANIR

-492 VDTMPQSLTPGQ
+492 VDSMPQSLTPGQ
-504 EQKQFWGSQAATQ
+504 EQKQFWSSQAAKQ
-517 PGNYNYAGIRNPAI
+517 VGNYNYAGIQNPAI
-531 DAVIQQV
+531 DAVIKQV
-538 TQAQNREQLV
+538 IQAQNREQV
-548 NSTRA
+548 IDSTRA

-561 YYHILTYGTG
+561 YYHIPTYGTG
-571 EYWYAYWNMYQQPQR
+571 EYWYAYWNMYQQPKL

-597 WVDAAKARHVADYFK
+597 WVDAAKAQRVANYFK

>member
-1 MRFAHLFKTFRF
+1 MVV
-13 IWLAPLLVSS
+13 PLVMNT

-31 PYIALYN
+31 PYIALHSP
-38 QPKYAQAKS
+38 PKYSHLQS
-47 LPYANPQATKGGTLI
+47 LPYANSQAPKGGALI

-81 TEGGNYIFDSLLS
+81 TEGINYIFDSLLS

-112 FDPKKTAFII
+112 FDPKKTTFII

-133 GQPVTAQDVKY
+133 GQPVTAEDVKY
-144 SFELFQTQSNFG
+144 SFELYQTQSNFG
-156 LQMYLADLNRLEV
+156 LQMYLADLNKLEV
-169 LSPLQVK
+169 LSALQVK

-184 PEMTMIVAQMPIYS
+184 PEMAMIVAQMPIYS
-198 KQEWQKRDFKELT
+198 KRQWQGRDFKDLT
-211 LKPMLGSGPYVIEHI
+211 LKPILGSGPYVIERI
-226 DAGRSISYK
+226 DPGRSISYQ
-235 RNPRYW
+235 RNPQYW
-241 GKDLM
+241 GKNLL

-254 DRIKYRY
+254 DRIQYRY

-284 VNRWVKD
+284 VNRWIRD

-299 GQVQRYRFQHHNPI
+299 GQVKRYRFRHQNPV
-313 PTQSLIF
+313 PTQSLVF

-360 FSNSELASH
+360 FSNSELASR
-369 GRPSVQELH
+369 GRPSAQELQ
-378 ILKPHLKQLDP
+378 ILKPHLQKLHP
-389 LQRQAVLQDWK
+389 VQRQAVLQDWQ

-411 NNLLKA
+411 QNLLKA

-428 QQGKLV
+428 QQGQLV
-434 NAAGQPVQ
+434 NASGQAVK
-442 IEFLLHQAEQQRD
+442 IEFLLHQVEQQRH

-468 QASIR
+468 QANIR

-492 VDTMPQSLTPGQ
+492 VDSMPQSLTPGQ
-504 EQKQFWGSQAATQ
+504 EQKQFWSSQAAKQ
-517 PGNYNYAGIRNPAI
+517 VGNYNYAGIQNPAI
-531 DAVIQQV
+531 DAVIKQV
-538 TQAQNREQLV
+538 IQAQNREQV
-548 NSTRA
+548 IESTRA

-561 YYHILTYGTG
+561 YYHIPTYGTG
-571 EYWYAYWNMYQQPQR
+571 EYWYAYWNMYQQPKL

-597 WVDAAKARHVADYFK
+597 WVDAAKAQHVANYFK

>member
-1 MRFAHLFKTFRF
+1 MVV
-13 IWLAPLLVSS
+13 PLVMNT

-31 PYIALYN
+31 PYIALHSP
-38 QPKYAQAKS
+38 PKYSHLQS
-47 LPYANPQATKGGTLI
+47 LPYANSQAPKGGALI

-81 TEGGNYIFDSLLS
+81 TEGINYIFDSLLS

-133 GQPVTAQDVKY
+133 GQPLTAEDVKY
-144 SFELFQTQSNFG
+144 SFELYQTQSNFG
-156 LQMYLADLNRLEV
+156 LQMYLADIHQLEV
-169 LSPLQVK
+169 LSPLKIK

-184 PEMTMIVAQMPIYS
+184 PEMAMIVAQMPIYS
-198 KQEWQKRDFKELT
+198 KRQWQGRDFKDLT
-211 LKPMLGSGPYVIEHI
+211 LKPILGSGPYVIERI
-226 DAGRSISYK
+226 DPGRSISYQ
-235 RNPRYW
+235 RNPQYW
-241 GKDLM
+241 GKDLL

-254 DRIKYRY
+254 DRIQYRY

-284 VNRWVKD
+284 VNRWIRD

-299 GQVQRYRFQHHNPI
+299 GQVKRYRFRHQNPV
-313 PTQSLIF
+313 PTQSLVF

-360 FSNSELASH
+360 FSNSELASQ
-369 GRPSVQELH
+369 GPPSAQELQ
-378 ILKPHLKQLDP
+378 ILQPHLQNLHP
-389 LQRQAVLQDWK
+389 VQRQAVLQDWQ

-411 NNLLKA
+411 QNLLKA

-428 QQGKLV
+428 QQGQLV
-434 NAAGQPVQ
+434 NASGQAVK
-442 IEFLLHQAEQQRD
+442 IEFLLHQVEQQRH

-468 QASIR
+468 QANIR

-492 VDTMPQSLTPGQ
+492 VDSMPQSLTPGQ
-504 EQKQFWGSQAATQ
+504 EQKQFWSSQAAKQ
-517 PGNYNYAGIRNPAI
+517 VGNYNYAGIQNPAI
-531 DAVIQQV
+531 DAVIKQV
-538 TQAQNREQLV
+538 IQAQNREQV
-548 NSTRA
+548 IDSTRA

-561 YYHILTYGTG
+561 YYHIPTYGTG
-571 EYWYAYWNMYQQPQR
+571 EYWYAYWNMYQQPKL

-597 WVDAAKARHVADYFK
+597 WVDAAKAQRVANYFK

>member
-1 MRFAHLFKTFRF
+1 MVV
-13 IWLAPLLVSS
+13 PLVMNT

-31 PYIALYN
+31 PYIALHSP
-38 QPKYAQAKS
+38 PKYSHLQS
-47 LPYANPQATKGGTLI
+47 LPYANSQAPKGGALI

-81 TEGGNYIFDSLLS
+81 TEGINYIFDSLLS

-133 GQPVTAQDVKY
+133 GQPLTAEDVKY
-144 SFELFQTQSNFG
+144 SFELYQTQSNFG
-156 LQMYLADLNRLEV
+156 LQMYLADIHQLEV
-169 LSPLQVK
+169 LSPLKIK

-184 PEMTMIVAQMPIYS
+184 PEMAMIVAQMPIYS
-198 KQEWQKRDFKELT
+198 KRQWQGRDFKDLT
-211 LKPMLGSGPYVIEHI
+211 LKPILGSGPYVIERI
-226 DAGRSISYK
+226 DPGRSISYQ
-235 RNPRYW
+235 RNPQYW
-241 GKDLM
+241 GKDLL

-254 DRIKYRY
+254 DRIQYRY

-284 VNRWVKD
+284 VNRWIRD

-299 GQVQRYRFQHHNPI
+299 GQVKRYRFRHQNPV
-313 PTQSLIF
+313 PTQSLVF

-360 FSNSELASH
+360 FSNSELASR
-369 GRPSVQELH
+369 GRPSAQELQ
-378 ILKPHLKQLDP
+378 ILKPHLQKLHP
-389 LQRQAVLQDWK
+389 VQRQAVLQDWQ

-411 NNLLKA
+411 QNLLKA

-428 QQGKLV
+428 QQGQLV
-434 NAAGQPVQ
+434 NASGQAVK
-442 IEFLLHQAEQQRD
+442 IEFLLHQMEQQRH

-468 QASIR
+468 QANIR

-492 VDTMPQSLTPGQ
+492 VDSMPQSLTPGQ
-504 EQKQFWGSQAATQ
+504 EQKQFWSSQAAKQ
-517 PGNYNYAGIRNPAI
+517 VGNYNYAGIQNPAI
-531 DAVIQQV
+531 DAVIKQV
-538 TQAQNREQLV
+538 IQAQNREQV
-548 NSTRA
+548 IDSTRA

-561 YYHILTYGTG
+561 YYHIPTYGTG
-571 EYWYAYWNMYQQPQR
+571 EYWYAYWNMYQQPKL

-597 WVDAAKARHVADYFK
+597 WVDAAKAQRVANYFK

>member
-1 MRFAHLFKTFRF
+1 MVV
-13 IWLAPLLVSS
+13 PLVMNT

-31 PYIALYN
+31 PYIALHSP
-38 QPKYAQAKS
+38 PKYSHLQS
-47 LPYANPQATKGGTLI
+47 LPYANSQAPKGGALI

-81 TEGGNYIFDSLLS
+81 TEGINYIFDSLLS

-112 FDPKKTAFII
+112 FDPKKTTFII

-133 GQPVTAQDVKY
+133 GQPVTAEDVKY
-144 SFELFQTQSNFG
+144 SFELYQTQSNFG
-156 LQMYLADLNRLEV
+156 LQMYLADIHQLEV
-169 LSPLQVK
+169 LSPLKIK

-184 PEMTMIVAQMPIYS
+184 PEMAMIVAQMPIYS
-198 KQEWQKRDFKELT
+198 KRQWQGRDFKDLT
-211 LKPMLGSGPYVIEHI
+211 LKPILGSGPYVIERI
-226 DAGRSISYK
+226 DPGRSISYQ
-235 RNPRYW
+235 RNPQYW
-241 GKDLM
+241 GKDLL

-254 DRIKYRY
+254 DRIQYRY

-284 VNRWVKD
+284 VNRWIRD

-299 GQVQRYRFQHHNPI
+299 GQVKRYRFRHQNPV
-313 PTQSLIF
+313 PTQSLVF

-360 FSNSELASH
+360 FSNSELASQ
-369 GRPSVQELH
+369 GPPSAQELQ
-378 ILKPHLKQLDP
+378 ILQPHLQKLHP
-389 LQRQAVLQDWK
+389 VQRQAVLQDWQ

-411 NNLLKA
+411 QNLLKA

-428 QQGKLV
+428 QQGQLV
-434 NAAGQPVQ
+434 NASGQVVK
-442 IEFLLHQAEQQRD
+442 IEFLLHQMEQQRH

-468 QASIR
+468 QANIR

-492 VDTMPQSLTPGQ
+492 VDSMPQSLTPGQ
-504 EQKQFWGSQAATQ
+504 EQKQFWSSQAAKQ
-517 PGNYNYAGIRNPAI
+517 VGNYNYAGIQNPAI
-531 DAVIQQV
+531 DAVIKQV
-538 TQAQNREQLV
+538 IQAQNREQV
-548 NSTRA
+548 IESTRA

-561 YYHILTYGTG
+561 YYHIPTYGTG
-571 EYWYAYWNMYQQPQR
+571 EYWYAYWNMYQQPKL

-597 WVDAAKARHVADYFK
+597 WVDAAKAQHVANYFK

>member
-1 MRFAHLFKTFRF
+1 MVV
-13 IWLAPLLVSS
+13 PLVMNT

-31 PYIALYN
+31 PYIALHSP
-38 QPKYAQAKS
+38 PKYSHLQS
-47 LPYANPQATKGGTLI
+47 LPYANSQAPKGGALI

-81 TEGGNYIFDSLLS
+81 TEGINYIFDSLLS

-133 GQPVTAQDVKY
+133 GQPLTAEDVKY
-144 SFELFQTQSNFG
+144 SFELYQTQSNFG
-156 LQMYLADLNRLEV
+156 LQMYLADIHQLEV
-169 LSPLQVK
+169 LSPLKIK

-184 PEMTMIVAQMPIYS
+184 PEMAMIVAQMPIYS
-198 KQEWQKRDFKELT
+198 KRQWQGRDFKDLT
-211 LKPMLGSGPYVIEHI
+211 LKPILGSGPYVIERI
-226 DAGRSISYK
+226 DPGRSISYQ
-235 RNPRYW
+235 RNPQYW
-241 GKDLM
+241 GKDLL

-254 DRIKYRY
+254 DRIQYRY

-284 VNRWVKD
+284 VNRWIRD

-299 GQVQRYRFQHHNPI
+299 GQVKRYRFRHQNPV
-313 PTQSLIF
+313 PTQSLVF

-360 FSNSELASH
+360 FSNSELASR
-369 GRPSVQELH
+369 GRPSAQELQ
-378 ILKPHLKQLDP
+378 ILKPHLQKLHP
-389 LQRQAVLQDWK
+389 VQRQAVLQDWQ

-411 NNLLKA
+411 QNLLKA

-428 QQGKLV
+428 QQGQLV
-434 NAAGQPVQ
+434 NASGQAVK
-442 IEFLLHQAEQQRD
+442 IEFLLHQMEQQRH

-468 QASIR
+468 QANIR

-492 VDTMPQSLTPGQ
+492 VDSMPQSLTPGQ
-504 EQKQFWGSQAATQ
+504 EQKQFWSSQAAKQ
-517 PGNYNYAGIRNPAI
+517 VGNYNYAGIQNPAI
-531 DAVIQQV
+531 DAVIKQV
-538 TQAQNREQLV
+538 IQAQNREQV
-548 NSTRA
+548 IDSTRA

-561 YYHILTYGTG
+561 YYHIPTYGTG
-571 EYWYAYWNMYQQPQR
+571 EYWYAYWNMYQQPKL

-597 WVDAAKARHVADYFK
+597 WVDAAKAQHVANYFK

>member
-1 MRFAHLFKTFRF
+1 MVV
-13 IWLAPLLVSS
+13 PLVMNT

-31 PYIALYN
+31 PYIALHSP
-38 QPKYAQAKS
+38 PKYSHLQS
-47 LPYANPQATKGGTLI
+47 LPYANSQAPKGGALI

-81 TEGGNYIFDSLLS
+81 TEGINYIFDSLLS

-112 FDPKKTAFII
+112 FDPKKTTFII

-133 GQPVTAQDVKY
+133 GQPLTAEDVKY
-144 SFELFQTQSNFG
+144 SFELYQTQSNFG
-156 LQMYLADLNRLEV
+156 LQMYLADIHQLEV
-169 LSPLQVK
+169 LSPLKIK

-184 PEMTMIVAQMPIYS
+184 PEMAMIVAQMPIYS
-198 KQEWQKRDFKELT
+198 KRQWQGRDFKDLT
-211 LKPMLGSGPYVIEHI
+211 LKPILGSGPYVIERI
-226 DAGRSISYK
+226 DPGRSISYQ
-235 RNPRYW
+235 RNPQYW
-241 GKDLM
+241 GKDLL

-254 DRIKYRY
+254 DRIQYRY

-284 VNRWVKD
+284 VNRWIRD

-299 GQVQRYRFQHHNPI
+299 GQVKRYRFRHQNPV
-313 PTQSLIF
+313 PTQSLVF

-360 FSNSELASH
+360 FSNSELASR
-369 GRPSVQELH
+369 GRPSAQELQ
-378 ILKPHLKQLDP
+378 ILKPHLQKLHP
-389 LQRQAVLQDWK
+389 VQRQAVLQDWQ

-411 NNLLKA
+411 QNLLKA

-428 QQGKLV
+428 QQGQLV
-434 NAAGQPVQ
+434 NASGQAVK
-442 IEFLLHQAEQQRD
+442 IEFLLHQMEQQRH

-468 QASIR
+468 QANIR

-492 VDTMPQSLTPGQ
+492 VDSMPQSLTPGQ
-504 EQKQFWGSQAATQ
+504 EQKQFWSSQAAKQ
-517 PGNYNYAGIRNPAI
+517 VGNYNYAGIQNPAI
-531 DAVIQQV
+531 DAVIKQV
-538 TQAQNREQLV
+538 IQAQNREQV
-548 NSTRA
+548 IESTRA

-561 YYHILTYGTG
+561 YYHIPTYGTG
-571 EYWYAYWNMYQQPQR
+571 EYWYAYWNMYQQPKL

-597 WVDAAKARHVADYFK
+597 WVDAAKAQHVANYFK

>member
-1 MRFAHLFKTFRF
+1 MVV
-13 IWLAPLLVSS
+13 PLVMNT

-31 PYIALYN
+31 PYIALHSP
-38 QPKYAQAKS
+38 PKYSHLQS
-47 LPYANPQATKGGTLI
+47 LPYANSQAPKGGALI

-81 TEGGNYIFDSLLS
+81 TEGINYIFDSLLS

-112 FDPKKTAFII
+112 FDPKKTAFIT

-133 GQPVTAQDVKY
+133 GQPLTAEDVKY
-144 SFELFQTQSNFG
+144 SFELYQTQSNFG
-156 LQMYLADLNRLEV
+156 LQMYLADIHQLEV
-169 LSPLQVK
+169 LSPLKIK

-184 PEMTMIVAQMPIYS
+184 PEMAMIVAQMPIYS
-198 KQEWQKRDFKELT
+198 KRQWQGRDFKDLT
-211 LKPMLGSGPYVIEHI
+211 LKPILGSGPYVIERI
-226 DAGRSISYK
+226 DPGRSISYQ
-235 RNPRYW
+235 RNPQYW
-241 GKDLM
+241 GKNLL

-254 DRIKYRY
+254 DRIQYRY

-284 VNRWVKD
+284 VNRWIRD

-299 GQVQRYRFQHHNPI
+299 GQVKRYRFRHQNPV
-313 PTQSLIF
+313 PTQSLVF

-360 FSNSELASH
+360 FSNSELASR
-369 GRPSVQELH
+369 GRPSAQELQ
-378 ILKPHLKQLDP
+378 ILKPHLQKLHP
-389 LQRQAVLQDWK
+389 VQRQAVLQDWQ

-411 NNLLKA
+411 QNLLKA

-428 QQGKLV
+428 QQGQLV
-434 NAAGQPVQ
+434 NASGQAVK
-442 IEFLLHQAEQQRD
+442 IEFLLHQVEQQRH

-468 QASIR
+468 QANIR

-492 VDTMPQSLTPGQ
+492 VDSMPQSLTPGQ
-504 EQKQFWGSQAATQ
+504 EQKQFWSSQAAKQ
-517 PGNYNYAGIRNPAI
+517 VGNYNYAGIQNPAI
-531 DAVIQQV
+531 DAVIKQV
-538 TQAQNREQLV
+538 IQAQNREQV
-548 NSTRA
+548 IDSTRA

-561 YYHILTYGTG
+561 YYHIPTYGTG
-571 EYWYAYWNMYQQPQR
+571 EYWYAYWNMYQQPKL

-597 WVDAAKARHVADYFK
+597 WVDAAKAQHVANYFK

>member
-1 MRFAHLFKTFRF
+1 MVV
-13 IWLAPLLVSS
+13 PLVMNT

-31 PYIALYN
+31 PYIALHSP
-38 QPKYAQAKS
+38 PKYSHLQS
-47 LPYANPQATKGGTLI
+47 LPYANSQAPKGGALI

-81 TEGGNYIFDSLLS
+81 TEGINYIFDSLLS

-133 GQPVTAQDVKY
+133 GQPLTAEDVKY
-144 SFELFQTQSNFG
+144 SFELYQTQSNFG
-156 LQMYLADLNRLEV
+156 LQMYLADLNKLEV
-169 LSPLQVK
+169 LSALKIK

-184 PEMTMIVAQMPIYS
+184 PEMAMIVAQMPIYS
-198 KQEWQKRDFKELT
+198 KRQWQRRDFKDLT
-211 LKPMLGSGPYVIEHI
+211 LKPILGSGPYVIERI
-226 DAGRSISYK
+226 DPGRSISYQ
-235 RNPRYW
+235 RNPQYW
-241 GKDLM
+241 GKDLL

-254 DRIKYRY
+254 DRIQYRY

-284 VNRWVKD
+284 VNRWIRD

-299 GQVQRYRFQHHNPI
+299 GQVKRYRFRHQNLV
-313 PTQSLIF
+313 PTQSLVF

-360 FSNSELASH
+360 FSNSELASR
-369 GRPSVQELH
+369 GRPSAQELQ
-378 ILKPHLKQLDP
+378 ILKPHLQKLHP
-389 LQRQAVLQDWK
+389 VQRQAVLQDWQ

-411 NNLLKA
+411 QNLLKA

-428 QQGKLV
+428 QQGQLV
-434 NAAGQPVQ
+434 NASGQAVK
-442 IEFLLHQAEQQRD
+442 IEFLLHQMEQQRH

-468 QASIR
+468 QANIR

-492 VDTMPQSLTPGQ
+492 VDSMPQSLTPGQ
-504 EQKQFWGSQAATQ
+504 EQKQFWSSQAAKQ
-517 PGNYNYAGIRNPAI
+517 VGNYNYAGIQNPAI
-531 DAVIQQV
+531 DAVIKQV
-538 TQAQNREQLV
+538 IQAQNREQV
-548 NSTRA
+548 IESTRA

-561 YYHILTYGTG
+561 YYHIPTYGTG
-571 EYWYAYWNMYQQPQR
+571 EYWYAYWNMYQQPKL

-597 WVDAAKARHVADYFK
+597 WVDAAKAQHVANYFK

>member
-1 MRFAHLFKTFRF
+1 MVV
-13 IWLAPLLVSS
+13 PLVMNT

-31 PYIALYN
+31 PYIALHSP
-38 QPKYAQAKS
+38 PKYSHLQS
-47 LPYANPQATKGGTLI
+47 LPYANPQAPKGGALI

-81 TEGGNYIFDSLLS
+81 TEGINYIFDSLLS

-133 GQPVTAQDVKY
+133 GQPLTAEDVKY
-144 SFELFQTQSNFG
+144 SFELYQTQSNFG
-156 LQMYLADLNRLEV
+156 LQMYLADIHQLEV
-169 LSPLQVK
+169 LSPLKIK

-184 PEMTMIVAQMPIYS
+184 PEMAMIVAQMPIYS
-198 KQEWQKRDFKELT
+198 KRQWQGRDFKDLT
-211 LKPMLGSGPYVIEHI
+211 LKPILGSGPYVIERI
-226 DAGRSISYK
+226 DPGRSISYQ
-235 RNPRYW
+235 RNPQYW
-241 GKDLM
+241 GKDLL

-254 DRIKYRY
+254 DRIQYRY

-284 VNRWVKD
+284 VNRWIRD

-299 GQVQRYRFQHHNPI
+299 GQVKRYRFRHQNPV
-313 PTQSLIF
+313 PTQSLVF

-360 FSNSELASH
+360 FSNSELASR
-369 GRPSVQELH
+369 GLPSAQELQ
-378 ILKPHLKQLDP
+378 ILKPHLQKLHP
-389 LQRQAVLQDWK
+389 VQRQAVLQDWQ

-411 NNLLKA
+411 QNLLKA

-428 QQGKLV
+428 QQGQLV
-434 NAAGQPVQ
+434 NASGQAVK
-442 IEFLLHQAEQQRD
+442 IEFLLHQVEQQRH

-468 QASIR
+468 QANIR

-492 VDTMPQSLTPGQ
+492 VDSMPQSLTPGQ
-504 EQKQFWGSQAATQ
+504 EQKQFWSSQAAKQ
-517 PGNYNYAGIRNPAI
+517 VGNYNYAGIQNPAI
-531 DAVIQQV
+531 DAVIKQV
-538 TQAQNREQLV
+538 IQAQNREQV
-548 NSTRA
+548 IDSTRA

-561 YYHILTYGTG
+561 YYHIPTYGTG
-571 EYWYAYWNMYQQPQR
+571 EYWYAYWNMYQQPKL

-597 WVDAAKARHVADYFK
+597 WVDAAKAQRVANYFK

>member
-1 MRFAHLFKTFRF
+1 MVV
-13 IWLAPLLVSS
+13 PLVMNT

-31 PYIALYN
+31 PYIALHSP
-38 QPKYAQAKS
+38 PKYSHLQS
-47 LPYANPQATKGGTLI
+47 LPYANSQAPKGGALI

-81 TEGGNYIFDSLLS
+81 TEGINYIFDSLLS

-112 FDPKKTAFII
+112 FDPKKTTFII

-133 GQPVTAQDVKY
+133 GQPVTAEDVKY
-144 SFELFQTQSNFG
+144 SFELYQTQSNFG
-156 LQMYLADLNRLEV
+156 LQMYLADLNKLEV
-169 LSPLQVK
+169 LSALQVK

-184 PEMTMIVAQMPIYS
+184 PEMAMIVAQMPIYS
-198 KQEWQKRDFKELT
+198 KRQWQGRDFKDLT
-211 LKPMLGSGPYVIEHI
+211 LKPILGSGPYVIERI
-226 DAGRSISYK
+226 DPGRSISYQ
-235 RNPRYW
+235 RNPQYW
-241 GKDLM
+241 GKNLL

-254 DRIKYRY
+254 DRIQYRY

-284 VNRWVKD
+284 VNRWIRD

-299 GQVQRYRFQHHNPI
+299 GQVKRYRFRHQNPV
-313 PTQSLIF
+313 PTQSLVF

-360 FSNSELASH
+360 FSNSELASR
-369 GRPSVQELH
+369 GRPSTQELQ
-378 ILKPHLKQLDP
+378 ILKPHLQKLHP
-389 LQRQAVLQDWK
+389 VQRQAVLQDWQ

-411 NNLLKA
+411 QNLLKA

-428 QQGKLV
+428 QQGQLV
-434 NAAGQPVQ
+434 NASGQAVK
-442 IEFLLHQAEQQRD
+442 IEFLLHQVEQQRH
-455 LMPYLRHLKRLGI
+455 LMPYLRHLKRLGV
-468 QASIR
+468 QANIR

-492 VDTMPQSLTPGQ
+492 VDSMPQSLTPGQ
-504 EQKQFWGSQAATQ
+504 EQKQFWSSQAAKQ
-517 PGNYNYAGIRNPAI
+517 VGNYNYAGIQNPAI
-531 DAVIQQV
+531 DTVIKQV
-538 TQAQNREQLV
+538 IQAQNREQV
-548 NSTRA
+548 IDSTRA

-561 YYHILTYGTG
+561 YYHIPTYGTG
-571 EYWYAYWNMYQQPQR
+571 EYWYAYWNMYQQPKL

-597 WVDAAKARHVADYFK
+597 WVDAAKAQHVANYFK

>member
-1 MRFAHLFKTFRF
+1 MVV
-13 IWLAPLLVSS
+13 PLVMNT

-31 PYIALYN
+31 PYIALHSP
-38 QPKYAQAKS
+38 PKYSHLQS
-47 LPYANPQATKGGTLI
+47 LPYANSQAPKGGALI

-81 TEGGNYIFDSLLS
+81 TEGINYIFDSLLS

-112 FDPKKTAFII
+112 FDPKKTTFII

-133 GQPVTAQDVKY
+133 GQPVTAEDVKY
-144 SFELFQTQSNFG
+144 SFELYQTQSNFG
-156 LQMYLADLNRLEV
+156 LQMYLADLNKLEV
-169 LSPLQVK
+169 LSALQVK

-184 PEMTMIVAQMPIYS
+184 PEMAMIVAQMPIYS
-198 KQEWQKRDFKELT
+198 KRQWQGRDFKDLT
-211 LKPMLGSGPYVIEHI
+211 LKPILGSGPYVIERI
-226 DAGRSISYK
+226 DPGRSISYQ
-235 RNPRYW
+235 RNPQYW
-241 GKDLM
+241 GKDLL

-254 DRIKYRY
+254 DRIQYRY

-284 VNRWVKD
+284 VNRWIRD

-299 GQVQRYRFQHHNPI
+299 GQVKRYRFRHQNPV
-313 PTQSLIF
+313 PTQSLVF

-360 FSNSELASH
+360 FSNSELASR
-369 GRPSVQELH
+369 GRPSAQELQ
-378 ILKPHLKQLDP
+378 ILKPHLQKLHP
-389 LQRQAVLQDWK
+389 VQRQAVLQDWQ

-411 NNLLKA
+411 QNLLKA

-428 QQGKLV
+428 QQGQLV
-434 NAAGQPVQ
+434 NASGQAVK
-442 IEFLLHQAEQQRD
+442 IEFLLHQVEQQRH

-468 QASIR
+468 QANIR

-492 VDTMPQSLTPGQ
+492 VDSMPQSLTPGQ
-504 EQKQFWGSQAATQ
+504 EQKQFWSSQAAKQ
-517 PGNYNYAGIRNPAI
+517 VGNYNYAGIQNPAI
-531 DAVIQQV
+531 DAVIKQV
-538 TQAQNREQLV
+538 IQAQNREQV
-548 NSTRA
+548 IDSTRA

-561 YYHILTYGTG
+561 YYHIPTYGTG
-571 EYWYAYWNMYQQPQR
+571 EYWYAYWNMYQQPKL

-597 WVDAAKARHVADYFK
+597 WVDAAKAQRVANYFK